1 MLSAEQVVMV
11 RTLSTSHQTVD
22 VVVGHAGSGTTTA
35 LDAYREAAERS
46 GLQIIGTAPS
56 ARAAK
61 ELQNG
66 AGIASITAARL
77 TGSLRSGEVEL
88 TNRSVVVI
96 DEAAMLGTKPLATIV
111 DYAARAGA
119 KVVCVGD
126 PKQLP
131 EVDAGGLFS
140 ALARRTS
147 PIWLTENRRQRDPA
161 EQQALRDLR
170 AGRVDSAIG
179 RLERN
184 GNLTVAANSEH
195 LRRTLVD
202 DWYAARNEGKHALM
216 AAPTRSDVA
225 QLNQLA
231 RQRLTADGALGEPV
245 LTTETTEYAVG
256 DRVLGLRNR
265 YDLGILNGDTG
276 TVTGAT
282 TNRELRVKLD
292 SGLDIDLPMSFL
304 DEGHLAH
311 GYATTVHKA
320 QGMTCDVAFL
330 LGDDGLFAELG
341 YTGLTRGREAN
352 RLYTVRG
359 TWDHGRG
366 GEETD
371 ELAHIKR
378 ALSTSHAQTAASDLL
393 HSIDSVAPKS
403 KGMRV

>member
-1 MLSAEQVVMV
+1 M
-11 RTLSTSHQTVD
+11 
-22 VVVGHAGSGTTTA
+22 
-35 LDAYREAAERS
+35 
-46 GLQIIGTAPS
+46 
-56 ARAAK
+56 
-61 ELQNG
+61 
-66 AGIASITAARL
+66 
-77 TGSLRSGEVEL
+77 EL

-170 AGRVDSAIG
+170 AGRVDAAIG

-231 RQRLTADGALGEPV
+231 RQRLTADGALGEPI
-245 LTTETTEYAVG
+245 LTTETSEYAVG
-256 DRVLGLRNR
+256 DRVVGLRNR

-282 TNRELRVKLD
+282 ANRGLRLKLD

-341 YTGLTRGREAN
+341 YTGLTRGRETN

-359 TWDHGRG
+359 AWDHGRG
-366 GEETD
+366 DEQTD

-378 ALSTSHAQTAASDLL
+378 ALSTSHAQTAATDLL
-393 HSIDSVAPKS
+393 QSIDNVAPKS
-403 KGMRV
+403 KGMRI

>member
-1 MLSAEQVVMV
+1 MV
-11 RTLSTSHQTVD
+11 RTLSTSPQTVD
-22 VVVGHAGSGTTTA
+22 IVVGHAGSGKTTA

-111 DYAARAGA
+111 DYAACAGA
-119 KVVCVGD
+119 KVICVGD
-126 PKQLP
+126 SKQLP

-170 AGRVDSAIG
+170 AGRVDAALG

-184 GNLTVAANSEH
+184 GNVTVAANSEQ
-195 LRRTLVD
+195 LRHTLVD
-202 DWYAARNEGKHALM
+202 DWYAARNQGKHALM

-231 RQRLTADGALGEPV
+231 RQRLTADGLLAEPV
-245 LTTETTEYAVG
+245 LTTGTTEYAVG
-256 DRVLGLRNR
+256 DRVVGLRNR

-282 TNRELRVKLD
+282 ANRGLRLKLD

-359 TWDHGRG
+359 AWDHGRG
-366 GEETD
+366 GDETD
-371 ELAHIKR
+371 ELTHIKK

-393 HSIDSVAPKS
+393 QSIDSVAPKS
-403 KGMRV
+403 KGVRI